1 MLDAYNDKLH
11 RDNVKHIIS
20 IIKKYNVTEVW
31 GAWGDIDTKQQY
43 LSQVKQDII
52 QTLKKNNIKVFH
64 FGQLTKI
71 GNPRHPLYIKIDFN
85 NKNYLE

>member
-1 MLDAYNDKLH
+1 LH
-11 RDNVKHIIS
+11 KSNIENIIS
-20 IIKKYNVTEVW
+20 IIKKYDATEVW
-31 GAWGDIDTKQQY
+31 GAWGDIDTKQKY

-64 FGQLTKI
+64 FQELSKI
-71 GNPRHPLYIKIDFN
+71 GNPKHPLYIKIDFN